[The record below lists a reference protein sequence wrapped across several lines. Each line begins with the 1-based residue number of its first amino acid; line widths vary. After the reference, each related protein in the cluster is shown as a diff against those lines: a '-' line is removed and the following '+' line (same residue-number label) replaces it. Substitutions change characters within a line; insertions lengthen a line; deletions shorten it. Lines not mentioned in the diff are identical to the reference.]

1 MNLKSLNIID
11 FIFLYILLVSEYVK
25 FIMLIDLKDEFKCCY
40 YNVSLNLKYWIFL
53 LKIVK
58 NINNRKM

>member
-40 YNVSLNLKYWIFL
+40 YIVSLNLKYWIFFIENC
-53 LKIVK
+53 KK
-58 NINNRKM
+58 YK